1 MGKRCE
7 GRKAKRLSLTAI
19 VSLCVFTLLG
29 GCGSGGDPDH
39 GNSSYA
45 IEHGETVHDCLLKI
59 GGATFVQAPN
69 RIPFF
74 WRAKKS
80 NGVIEAGSAYDPQQ
94 GLEIHLLVPKVGGAK
109 RWMLWYS
116 QPPSSSQSILEITSR
131 WALWYKLPPSDPHK
145 NDRFDKHLH
154 RNYVVSVVRPAPRFR
169 REARHCVKFP
179 STAG

>member
-1 MGKRCE
+1 M
-7 GRKAKRLSLTAI
+7 RLSATTI
-19 VSLCVFTLLG
+19 TSLCVLTLVVGAG
-29 GCGSGGDPDH
+29 GCGSREGQVR

-59 GGATFVQAPN
+59 GGASFVQAPN

-80 NGVIEAGSAYDPQQ
+80 SGVVEVGSAYDPQQ
-94 GLEIHLLVPKVGGAK
+94 GLEIHLLVPKDGGAK

-116 QPPSSSQSILEITSR
+116 QPPSSSQSIFEITSR
-131 WALWYKLPPSDPHK
+131 WALWYKLPRSDPHK

-169 REARHCVKFP
+169 REARHCVNFP
-179 STAG
+179 LTAD